1 MARRLIAVH
10 HGSRRPRGEE
20 GFTLIEGMIAMVML
34 AVGLLALAGL
44 LDVALSRN
52 VDANDLSQATHLA
65 SDMVER
71 IRFNR
76 ANVSAYSGLDSAN
89 STTRPP
95 STQPMAQGDYD
106 QWSARLASSKLGGA
120 RGQVTV
126 TALGPQGVNGLNQ
139 SQVAVTV
146 SWSGVVLPHT
156 LTLTTVV
163 APE

>member
-1 MARRLIAVH
+1 VSLSGH
-10 HGSRRPRGEE
+10 HGAHRPGGDA
-20 GFTLIEGMIAMVML
+20 GFTLVEGMIAMVML
-34 AVGLLALAGL
+34 AVGLLAIAGL

-65 SDMVER
+65 SDMMER

-76 ANVSAYSGLDSAN
+76 ANVSAYSGIDSAN

-106 QWSARLASSKLGGA
+106 QWSARLAGARLGGA
-120 RGQVTV
+120 RGQVAV
-126 TALGPQGVNGLNQ
+126 AALGPQGASGLNQ
-139 SQVAVTV
+139 SQVTVTV
-146 SWSGVVLPHT
+146 TWSGAVLPHT